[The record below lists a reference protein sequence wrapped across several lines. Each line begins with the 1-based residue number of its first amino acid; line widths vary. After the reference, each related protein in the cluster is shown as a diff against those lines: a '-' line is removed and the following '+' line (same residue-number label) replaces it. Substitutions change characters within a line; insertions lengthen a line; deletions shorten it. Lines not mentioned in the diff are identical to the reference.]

1 MINLESIFLFYFSL
15 QSLVLVAEPVPENR
29 RLLFT
34 NFDANPLRSE
44 SGIVT
49 ITNGRIRGTSDSN
62 TEAFL
67 GIPYAL
73 PPVGHRRFRRPI
85 SIQHERWSGIKEARI
100 TGPMCVQRSAFFA
113 SSPIVGN
120 EDCLYLNVYRPKSI
134 ASSSSSSSTSSTT
147 TGSPDLESGAS
158 GSGSA
163 ETTLLPVMVF
173 IPGGAFA
180 VGSSYWLDGQF
191 DGSQIALD
199 EKVIVVVMN
208 YRLNIFGFFASPQ
221 LEQANGGTVGNLALQ
236 DQQEALRWVK
246 REIVHFGGDPEKI
259 LLFGESAGGFS
270 VVWHSVNIHSQR
282 ENLFHSVISQSATT
296 DLSWFFQAKQDAF
309 NLYSAFAYYIG
320 CPISLINQL
329 ECLQALPAKYFLKA
343 WNDWSTMILESQSE
357 LRGAPI
363 DGDHH
368 PEAIPL
374 LHLLC
379 AFGPVIDGHEDG
391 LLDTPAHLIKAGRFH
406 RVPLVAGI
414 TRGEGSIFTLILP
427 LIVASSHAPMTVDQW
442 MEIAELIVQKPDAIR
457 ELYRLYPLR
466 RIEGILGAR
475 EWANEIVR
483 DLCFG
488 CSTEEMVNDWG
499 DFAPSW
505 LYLFSAT
512 LGPIGPA
519 LGVDAMHS
527 FDLHY
532 VFKNFFFGAS
542 FVLGKRE
549 MRIADDMSS
558 RWASMAR
565 SFNPNTPLV
574 RNSGDDFIE
583 WPQFRESNLIMEFGV
598 PDTSRSVMDR
608 MFENLRTSMFWSKD
622 KGTEEVPIS
631 RLFNR
636 DTAPKSH
643 WPSRIKCDYWK
654 RQRPLPWINHQ
665 PTKGFDS
672 REDAMM
678 YLEQVI
684 EMIRGVY
691 GNHSLVNNEKIL
703 DRCYPAA
710 VE

>member
-1 MINLESIFLFYFSL
+1 LSSD
-15 QSLVLVAEPVPENR
+15 SAPPNR

-34 NFDANPLRSE
+34 NFDVNPLRSD
-44 SGIVT
+44 SSIVT
-49 ITNGRIRGTSDSN
+49 ITNGRLIGTRDQD

-67 GIPYAL
+67 GVPYAL
-73 PPVGHRRFRRPI
+73 PPIGHRRFRRPV
-85 SIQHERWSGIKEARI
+85 SIQSERWSGLKYARI

-113 SSPIVGN
+113 STPIVGN
-120 EDCLYLNVYRPKSI
+120 EDCLYLNVYRPRPSAT
-134 ASSSSSSSTSSTT
+134 ASPPPS
-147 TGSPDLESGAS
+147 DLEDGRLPES
-158 GSGSA
+158 
-163 ETTLLPVMVF
+163 LLPVMVF

-180 VGSSYWLDGQF
+180 IGSSYWLDGQF
-191 DGSQIALD
+191 DGSQLARD
-199 EKVIVVVMN
+199 ENVIVVVMN

-221 LEQANGGTVGNLALQ
+221 IEAVNGGTVGNLALQ

-246 REIVHFGGDPEKI
+246 REIIHFGGDPDRI

-270 VVWHSVNIHSQR
+270 VVWHSVNVHSVR

-296 DLSWFFQAKQDAF
+296 DLSWFFQSKEDAF
-309 NLYSAFAYYIG
+309 NLYSAFAHYLG
-320 CPISLINQL
+320 CPVELVNQL
-329 ECLQALPAKYFLKA
+329 ECLQSIPAHFFLRA
-343 WNDWSTMILESQSE
+343 WSDWSGLILETQSE
-357 LRGAPI
+357 SFMAAA
-363 DGDHH
+363 DGGYH

-391 LLDTPAHLIKAGRFH
+391 LLDTPAHLIKRGQFH

-414 TRGEGSIFTLILP
+414 TKAEGSVFTLILP
-427 LIVASSHAPMTVDQW
+427 LIVASANDPMTVDQW

-499 DFAPSW
+499 AFAPSW

-519 LGVDAMHS
+519 LGVDSMHS

-532 VFKNFFFGAS
+532 VFKNFFLGAS
-542 FVLGKRE
+542 IVLGKRE

-565 SFNPNTPLV
+565 SFDPNTPTK
-574 RNSGDDFIE
+574 RGPEYIDWPEYRRSGM
-583 WPQFRESNLIMEFGV
+583 IMEFGV
-598 PDTSRSVMDR
+598 PDTSRSAIEKIIDNIKGMIPWTAAVPAEPPIAR
-608 MFENLRTSMFWSKD
+608 LFERATASKD
-622 KGTEEVPIS
+622 
-631 RLFNR
+631 L
-636 DTAPKSH
+636 
-643 WPSRIKCDYWK
+643 WPSRAKCDYWA
-654 RQRPLPWINHQ
+654 RQRPLPWINHR
-665 PTKGFDS
+665 PDKGFET
-672 REDAMM
+672 REDALR
-678 YLEQVI
+678 YLGEVL
-684 EMIRGVY
+684 EMVRGVY
-691 GNHSLVNNEKIL
+691 GHSLEINRGVL
-703 DRCYPAA
+703 DMCYPAG
-710 VE
+710 